1 MRSSIQATNVV
12 LNLAVVP
19 NVILMPS
26 NFVILNKKIE
36 GYNNILTTATNEMLF
51 GVNKDVNYNKPKV
64 KHSEHKS
71 DGLIDD
77 YKHNNS
83 SSGSSDTSNDSNS
96 IHDNIRGDNKR
107 SKTAGNAQLPI
118 MFFISL
124 VAGMII
130 SKKIKFY

>member
-1 MRSSIQATNVV
+1 
-12 LNLAVVP
+12 
-19 NVILMPS
+19 MPS
-26 NFVILNKKIE
+26 NFIILSDKIE

-96 IHDNIRGDNKR
+96 IHDNIRGDNKWFKTKR
-107 SKTAGNAQLPI
+107 TAGNPQLPI
-118 MFFISL
+118 MFFVSL
-124 VAGMII
+124 AAGII
-130 SKKIKFY
+130 VSKKIFTK